1 MLLFN
6 DAGEVV
12 LVVVALTWFERA
24 EDGSSPP
31 AFSSCVQATLGVG
44 EKQRELLSISL
55 STSFDRQWPIL
66 NDIIRGSLWHDRF
79 DNVAFSLII
88 IVSVCV

>member
-6 DAGEVV
+6 DAGEVG
-12 LVVVALTWFERA
+12 VVVALTWFERA

-31 AFSSCVQATLGVG
+31 AFFSCVQATLGVG

-55 STSFDRQWPIL
+55 STSFDRQCPIL
-66 NDIIRGSLWHDRF
+66 NDIIRGSLWHEF
-79 DNVAFSLII
+79 DNVAFSLI
-88 IVSVCV
+88 